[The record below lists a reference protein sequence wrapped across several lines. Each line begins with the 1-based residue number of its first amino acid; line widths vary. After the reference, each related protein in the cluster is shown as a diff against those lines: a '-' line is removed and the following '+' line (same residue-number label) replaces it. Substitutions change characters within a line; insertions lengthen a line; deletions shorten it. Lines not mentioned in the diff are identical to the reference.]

1 MYESSDSTEEKCMNY
16 TGSPSEKA
24 VPAGELDRSHIG
36 QTISF
41 QPNEFTVVH
50 GRIAGVAHTDAQVY
64 LALEGV
70 GGGTHLK
77 DEYDLP
83 NTQEV
88 YLQLDPLASAEK
100 GIVDVGKMVRDKVEE
115 IAKNLRDR
123 DKEQKPDSQE
133 S

>member
-1 MYESSDSTEEKCMNY
+1 MDY
-16 TGSPSEKA
+16 TGTPSEKA
-24 VPAGELDRSHIG
+24 VTAGELDRGHVG

-50 GRIAGVAHTDAQVY
+50 GRIAGIAHTEAQVY
-64 LALEGV
+64 LSLEGV

-88 YLQLDPLASAEK
+88 YLQLDPLATAEK
-100 GIVDVGKMVRDKVEE
+100 GLADAGKLIRDKVEE
-115 IAKNLRDR
+115 IAKNLGGR
-123 DKEQKPDSQE
+123 DKDSKPE
-133 S
+133 SEEKSGYDQV